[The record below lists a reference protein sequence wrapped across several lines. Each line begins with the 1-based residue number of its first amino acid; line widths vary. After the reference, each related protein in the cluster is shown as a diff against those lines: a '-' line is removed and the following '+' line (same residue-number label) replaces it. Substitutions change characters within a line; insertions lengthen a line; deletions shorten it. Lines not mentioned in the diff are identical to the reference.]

1 MADQK
6 YLVRSHEPPSCGVRG
21 PLMLNGDRYW
31 ISSGF
36 GLRDLPALLTEV
48 GELVHVQDPRA
59 RFDTDGNFYV
69 KDGSRSKKRIPGA
82 PSAEGIL
89 EELRGLGY
97 NIPQGYW
104 QGSSGRIMEKVNSR
118 RRNLV

>member
-1 MADQK
+1 MSDQ
-6 YLVRSHEPPSCGVRG
+6 PPSCGVRG
-21 PLMLNGDRYW
+21 PLVLNGARYW
-31 ISSGF
+31 IASEF
-36 GLRDLPALLTEV
+36 KLRDLPDLLAEV
-48 GELVHVQDPRA
+48 GALVHVQDSRA
-59 RFDTDGNFYV
+59 RFDAQGNFYV
-69 KDGSRSKKRIPGA
+69 KDGTRSKRRIPGA

-97 NIPQGYW
+97 AIPQGYW